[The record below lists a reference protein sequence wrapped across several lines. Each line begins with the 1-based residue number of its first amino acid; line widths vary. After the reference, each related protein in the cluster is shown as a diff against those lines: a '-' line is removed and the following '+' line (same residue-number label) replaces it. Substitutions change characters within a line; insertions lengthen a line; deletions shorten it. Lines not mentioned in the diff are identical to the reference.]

1 MKKENIY
8 AIYKGDEF
16 IFMGTKKECAEH
28 LGVKPEAI
36 KFYSTP
42 TYRKRSKSL
51 DNNRTVVIKVEDIED

>member
-28 LGVKPEAI
+28 LGVIPRTLY
-36 KFYSTP
+36 FYTTP
-42 TYRKRSKSL
+42 TYRKRSKIL
-51 DNNRTVVIKVEDIED
+51 DNNRTVVIRVEE